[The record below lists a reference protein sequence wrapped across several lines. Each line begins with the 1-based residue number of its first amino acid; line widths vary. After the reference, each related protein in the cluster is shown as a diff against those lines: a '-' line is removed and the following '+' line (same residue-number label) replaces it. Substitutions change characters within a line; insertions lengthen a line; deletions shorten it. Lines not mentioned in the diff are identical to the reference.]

1 MPRFVLVLGSI
12 GDACVDIIWAGFEY
26 YLLFVSSLYLY
37 ILRNIY
43 FNFVFGCLYICIF
56 VYLSHK
62 KVLVLLHI
70 C

>member
-12 GDACVDIIWAGFEY
+12 GDACVDIIWDGFEY
-26 YLLFVSSLYLY
+26 YLLFVSSLCLY
-37 ILRNIY
+37 ILHNIY
-43 FNFVFGCLYICIF
+43 FNFVFGYLYICIF